1 MNKIH
6 IVAGHSAGG
15 CLKYSL
21 KDDIN
26 KSIIILKD
34 YLSIGPLIDL
44 ENNKG
49 IEQRIHY
56 FNEIYKKT
64 FQDNND
70 KSWKEEIGI
79 TELIELKKTKSEI
92 YYYFTKSTNEQ
103 IYLRAICYY
112 LYNCDINLINI
123 NEMLEDNSII
133 STAQVNPK
141 LLKNLSKKSYKISKQ
156 TRDKLANE
164 YNKII
169 KNSSTFRIFK
179 GGKIISTSPSLIDKI
194 ILEKTDSYYISAAKI
209 TAKVLSNINFELS
222 DLFVDY
228 RIRVLIEKEQ
238 IIAKE
243 KNKILRDL
251 LIRKA

>member
-26 KSIIILKD
+26 KAIIILKD
-34 YLSIGPLIDL
+34 YLSIGPLTDL
-44 ENNKG
+44 ENNNG

-56 FNEIYKKT
+56 FNEIHKKI
-64 FQDNND
+64 FQDNYE

-79 TELIELKKTKSEI
+79 NELLELKNNKSELF
-92 YYYFTKSTNEQ
+92 YYFTKSTNEQ

-112 LYNCDINLINI
+112 LNNCEINLINI
-123 NEMLEDNSII
+123 NEILKDNSII
-133 STAQVNPK
+133 STAQINPK
-141 LLKNLSKKSYKISKQ
+141 LLKNLSKKSSKISKE

-164 YNKII
+164 FKKII
-169 KNSSTFRIFK
+169 TNDSTFRIFK
-179 GGKIISTSPSLIDKI
+179 CGEIISTSPSLIDKI

-228 RIRVLIEKEQ
+228 RIRVLIEKKQ
-238 IIAKE
+238 IISKE
-243 KNKILRDL
+243 KNKVLRDL
-251 LIRKA
+251 LIKKA